1 MLVKT
6 IMQPYEKLTIITP
19 EVSVKNALQLLNDT
33 GYLSLPVVKDQKF
46 YGAIT
51 KERIYSF
58 YFESSGDKKTILED
72 FTVEQMLRKDIPTIE
87 PSKEVEKAVS
97 MLQTMKIPFVA
108 VVDEF
113 QDFKGILTHKAVFE
127 QFTQVFGL
135 NKGQRLAVIAF
146 DVPGQISKLAR
157 ILTENNAD
165 VISFVVVDP
174 RSVTDVKEIVVR
186 MTTDKIDKI
195 TEEVKRAGFKI
206 V

>member
-1 MLVKT
+1 M
-6 IMQPYEKLTIITP
+6 
-19 EVSVKNALQLLNDT
+19 
-33 GYLSLPVVKDQKF
+33 
-46 YGAIT
+46 
-51 KERIYSF
+51 
-58 YFESSGDKKTILED
+58 
-72 FTVEQMLRKDIPTIE
+72 
-87 PSKEVEKAVS
+87 
-97 MLQTMKIPFVA
+97 
-108 VVDEF
+108 DEF

-146 DVPGQISKLAR
+146 DVPGQISKLAI